1 MVRLFRVF
9 VPASV
14 LALLI
19 SEITL
24 IFCCFS
30 LASYLTQEVDPTV
43 FLLYDGGVA
52 SIGIAVGS
60 IVLGIYFHDLY
71 SRIQVKSRILL
82 AQQLSQ
88 VIGIALLAQGVISY
102 LDGDLI
108 LPRRL
113 MLLASS
119 LTLISVFAWRVLYS
133 MFLLRVMGG
142 QRLLLVG
149 GSMVLG
155 EIACHLQEHP
165 ELGMRVAGVVDDCCA
180 TTPLRWG
187 TKVVGPLTAVAEIAR
202 RMQPDRIVVGLSER
216 RDRMPV
222 ADLLDLRF
230 AGFPIEEAVTTYEA
244 VCGRIRTAEL
254 RPAQLIFSQRL
265 GPRNSPLMFHT
276 AFDFLLALTGV
287 IIFLPVMLLVALA
300 VRLTS
305 PGPVLYRQARV
316 GRHGATFT
324 LLKFRSM
331 QANAEQT
338 TGAVWARRD
347 DPRVTSVGGILR
359 KLRLDEF
366 PQLFNVLRGQMS
378 IVGPRPERPQFVEQ
392 LSEKI
397 PYYRQRHAVKPG
409 ITGWA
414 QINHKYGD
422 SIEDAI
428 VKLEY
433 DLYYIKNMSPSLD
446 TYIIFHTLKTML
458 LRRGAQ

>member
-1 MVRLFRVF
+1 MTRICI
-9 VPASV
+9 V
-14 LALLI
+14 L
-19 SEITL
+19 
-24 IFCCFS
+24 
-30 LASYLTQEVDPTV
+30 
-43 FLLYDGGVA
+43 
-52 SIGIAVGS
+52 GS
-60 IVLGIYFHDLY
+60 IVLVIYFHYLY

-88 VIGIALLAQGVISY
+88 VIGIALLAQGVIGY

-119 LTLISVFAWRVLYS
+119 FTLISVFAWRVLYS

-254 RPAQLIFSQRL
+254 RPAQFIFSGRL
-265 GPRNSPLMFHT
+265 RTRKRTLMFRT
-276 AFDFLLALTGV
+276 ANDFLLALVWGL
-287 IIFLPVMLLVALA
+287 IIV
-300 VRLTS
+300 
-305 PGPVLYRQARV
+305 
-316 GRHGATFT
+316 
-324 LLKFRSM
+324 
-331 QANAEQT
+331 
-338 TGAVWARRD
+338 
-347 DPRVTSVGGILR
+347 
-359 KLRLDEF
+359 
-366 PQLFNVLRGQMS
+366 
-378 IVGPRPERPQFVEQ
+378 
-392 LSEKI
+392 
-397 PYYRQRHAVKPG
+397 
-409 ITGWA
+409 
-414 QINHKYGD
+414 
-422 SIEDAI
+422 
-428 VKLEY
+428 
-433 DLYYIKNMSPSLD
+433 
-446 TYIIFHTLKTML
+446 
-458 LRRGAQ
+458 